1 MVGLGVAAMRPSAA
15 AAPPAPGHADGI
27 ASDRVSGATS
37 VILASAS
44 AGRRSVLRAAGIDP
58 VVLVSGIDEE
68 SVLADLADAP
78 APDRVTAL
86 AGAKADATVR
96 AHADDPLLTDAVVIG
111 GDSMLLLDGE
121 LQGKPHTPEVT
132 RQRWAQQAG
141 RTATLLTGHAVLRV
155 RSGRVT
161 ARAARAAAAT
171 VRIGRPSDE
180 ELEAYIGTGEPLEV
194 AGALTIDG
202 LGGWFVD
209 GIDGDP
215 SCVVGLSLP
224 VTRQLLREI
233 GVTVTD
239 LWTASTNP

>member
-1 MVGLGVAAMRPSAA
+1 MRPPAP
-15 AAPPAPGHADGI
+15 AAPPEPGHVDGT
-27 ASDRVSGATS
+27 APARAPRATS

-44 AGRRSVLRAAGIDP
+44 GGRRSVLRAAGIDP

-68 SVLADLADAP
+68 SVLAGLADAP
-78 APDRVTAL
+78 ASDRVTAL
-86 AGAKADATVR
+86 ASAKADATVR
-96 AHADDPLLTDAVVIG
+96 AHADDPLLADAVVIG

-132 RQRWAQQAG
+132 RRRWAQQAG

-155 RSGRVT
+155 LAGRVT
-161 ARAARAAAAT
+161 ARAARTAATT

-224 VTRQLLREI
+224 LTRQLLREI